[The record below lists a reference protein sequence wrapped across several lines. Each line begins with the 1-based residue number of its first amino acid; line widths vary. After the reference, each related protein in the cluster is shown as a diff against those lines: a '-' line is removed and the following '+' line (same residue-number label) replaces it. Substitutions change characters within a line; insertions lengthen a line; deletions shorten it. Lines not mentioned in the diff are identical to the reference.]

1 MQLNGG
7 RFYLRPLS
15 ADDRINDVPA
25 LTLAAD
31 WADHSQDSS
40 ASHGNP
46 GNAIDES
53 FIELR
58 RNQWLTG
65 TALSWAVCEQTQV
78 EMLAEAILSSDDGII
93 VDPSEDSAG
102 PNGGAVSD
110 GAPSDSVHSAPKA
123 THATLSIRPAGDPTR
138 VVPNE
143 PDAEKKTV
151 GDAVKEAEGTI
162 KRWAEGYLGLTV
174 TLI

>member
-25 LTLAAD
+25 LRLAAD
-31 WADHSQDSS
+31 WADHSSNSSDSS
-40 ASHGNP
+40 AGSGSSSS
-46 GNAIDES
+46 AIDES
-53 FIELR
+53 VIELR
-58 RNQWLTG
+58 RNQWWTG

-78 EMLAEAILSSDDGII
+78 EMLAEAILFSDDGVI
-93 VDPSEDSAG
+93 VDPAEDSAASSA
-102 PNGGAVSD
+102 GAQSD
-110 GAPSDSVHSAPKA
+110 DAHSAPKA

-151 GDAVKEAEGTI
+151 GDAVEEAEGTI

>member
-25 LTLAAD
+25 LALAAE
-31 WADHSQDSS
+31 WADHSSNSSDSS
-40 ASHGNP
+40 KHSG
-46 GNAIDES
+46 GSGSAIDES

-78 EMLAEAILSSDDGII
+78 EMLAEAILFSDDGVI
-93 VDPSEDSAG
+93 VDPSEENEAS
-102 PNGGAVSD
+102 SD
-110 GAPSDSVHSAPKA
+110 DAHRAPKA

-151 GDAVKEAEGTI
+151 GDAVEEAEGTI

>member
-25 LTLAAD
+25 LRLAAD
-31 WADHSQDSS
+31 WADHSSDKSAQSS
-40 ASHGNP
+40 SSNS
-46 GNAIDES
+46 AIDES

-78 EMLAEAILSSDDGII
+78 EMLAEAILFSDDGVI
-93 VDPSEDSAG
+93 VNPAEDNEASSNDAQ
-102 PNGGAVSD
+102 SD
-110 GAPSDSVHSAPKA
+110 DAHSAPKA

-151 GDAVKEAEGTI
+151 GDAVEEAERTI
-162 KRWAEGYLGLTV
+162 KRWAEGYLGLTL